1 MALLIA
7 VSKKLASSKG
17 GEEGEFCSLM
27 SKFFISKVILS
38 IVMVSKSHSSSS
50 LAYYTNLL

>member
-17 GEEGEFCSLM
+17 GEEGELYSLK
-27 SKFFISKVILS
+27 SKFVTSKVIIS
-38 IVMVSKSHSSSS
+38 IVIVSKSHSYSS
-50 LAYYTNLL
+50 LTYTNLL